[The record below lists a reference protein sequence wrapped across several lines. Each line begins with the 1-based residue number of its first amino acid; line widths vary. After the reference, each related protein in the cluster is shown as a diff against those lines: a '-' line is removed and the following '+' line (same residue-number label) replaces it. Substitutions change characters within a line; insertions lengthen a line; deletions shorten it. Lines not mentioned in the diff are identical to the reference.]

1 MEDAG
6 IDPATSRMQSARST
20 IWANPPA
27 REVEVLN
34 CIYRFAQNRDEKGI
48 LIFNFN
54 MLAWQY
60 SLWNYNVMYDK
71 FTKPPK
77 PS

>member
-27 REVEVLN
+27 REIEVLN
-34 CIYRFAQNRDEKGI
+34 CIYRFA
-48 LIFNFN
+48 
-54 MLAWQY
+54 
-60 SLWNYNVMYDK
+60 
-71 FTKPPK
+71 
-77 PS
+77 